1 MHSSQ
6 DGSDIVVDRDTEN
19 NFFFDHTTGRYV
31 GAMRAPRDPHCG
43 IWWPSCLKH
52 CKSCGAG
59 NLTDQRNGVVSVRAI
74 SLMQSANTSFNSEFT
89 DNVVSVNPTPTE
101 QLYSMVTFPSHG
113 LYVPAPP
120 KISLDPVTFPMHRLV

>member
-1 MHSSQ
+1 
-6 DGSDIVVDRDTEN
+6 
-19 NFFFDHTTGRYV
+19 
-31 GAMRAPRDPHCG
+31 MRAPRDAQCG

-74 SLMQSANTSFNSEFT
+74 SLMQSANTSFDSEFT

-113 LYVPAPP
+113 L
-120 KISLDPVTFPMHRLV
+120 